1 MIKRDDPAK
10 VLTWLQTRPG
20 AHALREAFPEEWQ
33 TVEQELGE
41 ALVARDPSRLHRLL
55 QPAHQSNLRGQ
66 ALGKREKGELVRA
79 AVRQRMATL
88 AIRQYS
94 LAVAARKPAGKARFN
109 LFNGLLAQKLLFRRG
124 LERKPVSLKMFR
136 LVWPLI
142 WQKKLLM
149 PLVERKGI
157 YCFYSRE
164 FIDELA
170 GLAAGRPCLEIA
182 AGDGT
187 LSRFLREQGVAVT
200 ATDDHSWSDRIA
212 FPASV
217 HKLDAQQALRTHAPG
232 VVLCAWPP
240 AQNTFERQVFST
252 RSVEL
257 YIVIVSAYRFAS
269 GNWRDYEAQQAFR
282 MERRPDLARL
292 LLPPELQCEVL
303 TFQRIDATNT

>member
-10 VLTWLQTRPG
+10 VLTWLQSRPG
-20 AHALREAFPEEWQ
+20 AHELREAFPEEWK
-33 TVEQELGE
+33 TVEHELGE
-41 ALVARDPSRLHRLL
+41 ALTARDPSRLHQLL
-55 QPAHQSNLRGQ
+55 RPDHQTRQRGQ
-66 ALGKREKGELVRA
+66 SLGKREKGELVRA

-94 LAVAARKPAGKARFN
+94 LAIATGKTSGKVRFN

-124 LERKPVSLKMFR
+124 LERKPVSLRMFR
-136 LVWPLI
+136 LLWPLI

-164 FIDELA
+164 FVSELA
-170 GLAAGRPCLEIA
+170 RMAAGRPCLEIA

-187 LSRFLREQGVAVT
+187 LSQFLQEQGVAIT

-212 FPASV
+212 FPSSV
-217 HKLDAQQALRTHAPG
+217 QRLDAHQALRTHAPG

-240 AQNTFERQVFST
+240 AQNTFERHVFAT

-269 GNWRDYEAQQAFR
+269 GNWNDYESQKAFR
-282 MERRPDLARL
+282 MEKRPDLARL

-303 TFQRIDATNT
+303 TFQRIHETSA